1 MMWKLL
7 CFVVLILVACAA
19 EEERPEYTESLEK
32 FKTDKHKT
40 RLELLVGCWLM
51 SREHLPNASEQQ
63 QLALVKTCLKHI
75 NRKDSVVK
83 ITSLIG
89 KNMTTTKTYSQ
100 VVPSHA
106 IPEVDNLA
114 PS

>member
-7 CFVVLILVACAA
+7 CLIVFLTLAFAA

-32 FKTDKHKT
+32 FKSDKHKT

-51 SREHLPNASEQQ
+51 SREYMSQGSEQQ
-63 QLALVKTCLKHI
+63 HLALVKTCLKHI
-75 NRKDSVVK
+75 TRKDSVVK

-89 KNMTTTKTYSQ
+89 KNMTSTKTYDQ

-106 IPEVDNLA
+106 L
-114 PS
+114 PSTDSLPPS